1 MKKQTPNSNQIYF
14 FFIHE
19 QAFMVKINIESRYYF
34 SFECLY
40 PFAGIPG
47 NYFNENISFFEDS
60 SVELIKAVVFTNLIG
75 FLKVY
80 QSRNDIVN
88 ELRLRKIDVQK
99 DKINKEII
107 NHIQDQY
114 SSEFISKHTFDKLT
128 EFTAQYIRFKTLS
141 YQNLDNTSI
150 IEEKLE
156 MIASRALKEGI
167 SEIFFF
173 NYDTDLFTGSRCSM
187 KINLQKSDFPEDL
200 LLQELFRWMYTA
212 PENTKKENP
221 FLKDYFTEKFLSFSQ
236 QKQLSL
242 FLYCNVDKSLFLYN
256 NAIKTWWANR
266 Y

>member
-1 MKKQTPNSNQIYF
+1 
-14 FFIHE
+14 
-19 QAFMVKINIESRYYF
+19 MVKINIESRYFF

-80 QSRNDIVN
+80 QSRNDIVK
-88 ELRLRKIDVQK
+88 ELKSRKIDVQK
-99 DKINKEII
+99 ENNTKEII
-107 NHIQDQY
+107 NHVLAQY
-114 SSEFISKHTFDKLT
+114 SSEFISQNTFDKLT

-141 YQNLDNTSI
+141 YQNLDKASI

-156 MIASRALKEGI
+156 MITSRALKEGI
-167 SEIFFF
+167 SEILFF

-200 LLQELFRWMYTA
+200 LLQELFRWMYSA
-212 PENTKKENP
+212 PCNVKKENP
-221 FLKDYFTEKFLSFSQ
+221 FLTDYFTEKFLSFSQ

>member
-19 QAFMVKINIESRYYF
+19 HAFMVKISIESRYFF

-80 QSRNDIVN
+80 QSRNDIIN

-99 DKINKEII
+99 DKISKEII
-107 NHIQDQY
+107 NHILAQY
-114 SSEFISKHTFDKLT
+114 SSEFISKHTLDKLT
-128 EFTAQYIRFKTLS
+128 EFKAQYIRFKTLS
-141 YQNLDNTSI
+141 YQNLEKASI

-167 SEIFFF
+167 SEILFF
-173 NYDTDLFTGSRCSM
+173 NYDTDLFTGSRCTM

-200 LLQELFRWMYTA
+200 LLQELFRWMYSA
-212 PENTKKENP
+212 PCNVKKENP
-221 FLKDYFTEKFLSFSQ
+221 FLTDYFTEKFLSFTQ